1 MLRISDLESFG
12 VALRLGRSMAM
23 SGETVSV
30 SRNLFVRVSDGEGN
44 VGWGEAASAPLMT
57 GDTLEGM
64 LAAAESAAHALTG
77 LEIATANDVHRL
89 VKSTIPGSPGARCAV
104 EMAVLD
110 LIGRR
115 TGTPLYQIL
124 GGRVRD
130 CAPVLALVSSDR
142 YEGEV
147 ERLLEGGVRSFK
159 VKVGID
165 GVASDLARC
174 HAVRT
179 AVGTDVR
186 VSADANGGFDL
197 ADAVAF
203 AAGAKDAGLDFI
215 EQPLPAPDL
224 TGMAA
229 CADATSVPIGADE
242 GFRRVMDIR
251 IHHEAGAASGGSL
264 KPLKMGVSGVMTAG
278 KLMDSLRMKVNLAG
292 KVAES
297 SIGSAA
303 IAHLA
308 VTLPRLD
315 WDASPTCQYL
325 STDVAFQPV
334 EIVKGTLAPSDAPG
348 LGVDVDPDSLRALL
362 VR

>member
-1 MLRISDLESFG
+1 M
-12 VALRLGRSMAM
+12 RLGRSMPM

-64 LAAAESAAHALTG
+64 LAAAESAAVTFAG
-77 LEIATANDVHRL
+77 LEITSAHDVHLL

-110 LIGRR
+110 LVGRR

-130 CAPVLALVSSDR
+130 NAPVLALVSSDR
-142 YEGEV
+142 YETEV
-147 ERLLEGGVRSFK
+147 ERLLQGGVRAFK

-165 GVASDLARC
+165 GVASDLETC

-179 AVGTDVR
+179 AVGKDFR

-197 ADAVAF
+197 ADAIAF
-203 AAGAKDAGLDFI
+203 AGGAKDAGLDFI
-215 EQPLPAPDL
+215 EQPLPASDL
-224 TGMAA
+224 NGMAA
-229 CADATSVPIGADE
+229 CADATSIPIGADE
-242 GFRRVMDIR
+242 GFRRVEDIR
-251 IHHEAGAASGGSL
+251 AHHEARAASGGSL
-264 KPLKMGVSGVMTAG
+264 KPLKMGVGGVLAAG
-278 KLMDSLRMKVNLAG
+278 KLMDSLKMKVNLAG

-303 IAHLA
+303 IAHLG

-325 STDVAFQPV
+325 STDVVV
-334 EIVKGTLAPSDAPG
+334 EQVKVVDGTLAPSDAPG
-348 LGVDVDPDSLRALL
+348 LGMEVDPDRLRAFL
-362 VR
+362 VM

>member
-1 MLRISDLESFG
+1 
-12 VALRLGRSMAM
+12 M
-23 SGETVSV
+23 SGETISV
-30 SRNLFVRVSDGEGN
+30 SRNLLVSVSDDEGN

-64 LAAAESAAHALTG
+64 VSAAESAAHTLTG
-77 LEIATANDVHRL
+77 LEITSADDIYRL
-89 VKSTIPGSPGARCAV
+89 VKSTIPGSPGTRCAV

-110 LIGRR
+110 LFGRR

-124 GGRVRD
+124 GGRVRGS
-130 CAPVLALVSSDR
+130 APVLALVSSNR
-142 YEGEV
+142 YETEV
-147 ERLLEGGVRSFK
+147 ERLLQGGVRAFK

-179 AVGTDVR
+179 AVGKDIR

-215 EQPLPAPDL
+215 EQPLPASDL

-229 CADATSVPIGADE
+229 CAEATSVPIGADE
-242 GFRRVMDIR
+242 GFRRIEDIR
-251 IHHEAGAASGGSL
+251 IHHETRAASGGSL
-264 KPLKMGVSGVMTAG
+264 KPLKMGVGGVLAAG
-278 KLMDSLRMKVNLAG
+278 KLMNSLQLKVNLAG

-325 STDVAFQPV
+325 STDVAVEPV
-334 EIVKGTLAPSDAPG
+334 EIVNGTLAPSDAPG
-348 LGVDVDPDSLRALL
+348 LGMEVDPDRLRALL